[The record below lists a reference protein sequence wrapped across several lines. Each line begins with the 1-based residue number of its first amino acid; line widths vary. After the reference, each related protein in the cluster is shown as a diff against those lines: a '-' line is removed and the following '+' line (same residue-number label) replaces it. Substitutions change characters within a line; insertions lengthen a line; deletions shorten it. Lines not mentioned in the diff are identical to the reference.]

1 MRHAKNR
8 DEVTS
13 RGRCEVEQANN
24 QGIGTCSRST
34 RSAYEIVATNAKSLT
49 QRTSEGET
57 QQRIGAKSRRQRD
70 DHCEHGLDWRLN
82 GPLLEHV
89 ERPRSG
95 VARCPTQDGGD
106 GDTDLCRRRNQQS
119 AAALMRHDEAR
130 QASSPALAAATEIR
144 PHLRPARL
152 GRRAP
157 LPPNAK
163 QQRTRVSSLRP
174 MFGHLDRLLC
184 PS

>member
-70 DHCEHGLDWRLN
+70 AHCEHGLDCRLDGLCLN
-82 GPLLEHV
+82 MLSGLDTASLVVPLK
-89 ERPRSG
+89 
-95 VARCPTQDGGD
+95 T
-106 GDTDLCRRRNQQS
+106 
-119 AAALMRHDEAR
+119 
-130 QASSPALAAATEIR
+130 AATATRTFVDVAINKV
-144 PHLRPARL
+144 LRP
-152 GRRAP
+152 
-157 LPPNAK
+157 
-163 QQRTRVSSLRP
+163 
-174 MFGHLDRLLC
+174 
-184 PS
+184 